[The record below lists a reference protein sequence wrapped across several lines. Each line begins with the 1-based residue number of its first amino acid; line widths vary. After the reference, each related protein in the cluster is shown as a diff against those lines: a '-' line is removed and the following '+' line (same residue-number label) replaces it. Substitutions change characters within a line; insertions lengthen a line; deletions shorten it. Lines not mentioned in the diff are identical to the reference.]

1 MDKTLELSDLIITN
15 IFSAIRLNHSSNNS
29 FTERKN
35 RERWALAFKRT
46 GKSMY
51 ISGNK
56 KYYSDSLHPILLPK
70 GSSYSW
76 IGLEDGECLFI
87 EFDCEK
93 TSDTLYSFSIND
105 NSILMKN
112 FISIEKRR
120 IKKEPYHNIKNI
132 CDLYKT
138 LLFLTESNTDS
149 YVPSKKFSLVQPAV
163 DYMLENYNDPYIT
176 NDFLSELCQVSTV
189 YFRKLFKQLYSVPP
203 MQHLN
208 KIRMEHA
215 RELLKSDYGS
225 IAQVAENVGY
235 TSLYHFSKMFKK
247 YYGLSPSKYDTEG

>member
-1 MDKTLELSDLIITN
+1 MDETLELSDLIITN
-15 IFSAIRLNHSSNNS
+15 IFSAIRLNHSSNGF

-35 RERWALAFKRT
+35 RERWALAFKCT
-46 GKSMY
+46 GKTVYVSN
-51 ISGNK
+51 NK

-70 GSSYSW
+70 GSNYSC
-76 IGLEDGECLFI
+76 IGVEEGECLFI

-93 TSDTLYSFSIND
+93 TADTIYSFSIND
-105 NSILMKN
+105 NSMLLKN
-112 FISIEKRR
+112 FICIEKRR

-138 LLFLTESNTDS
+138 LLFLIESNTDS
-149 YVPSKKFSLVQPAV
+149 YVPSKKFSIVQPAV

-176 NDFLSELCQVSTV
+176 NDSMAELCQISTV
-189 YFRKLFKQLYSVPP
+189 YFRKLFKQLYNTSP

-225 IAQVAENVGY
+225 IAQVAESAGY
-235 TSLYHFSKMFKK
+235 SSLYHFSKMFKK
-247 YYGLSPSKYDTEG
+247 CYGLSPSKYNTEG